1 MQPKVIKIEVL
12 APGTK
17 VFLNSDREIKTEI
30 RDVKIE
36 VFKDADDDDKI
47 LHIEEYGLAH
57 AMNKVYPVSQ
67 FTVIPDDTPA
77 APSVSDNTTDAAKT
91 KNKIS

>member
-30 RDVKIE
+30 RDVHID
-36 VFKDADDDDKI
+36 VFKDDAGEV

-57 AMNKVYPVSQ
+57 SMNKVYPVSE
-67 FTVIPDDTPA
+67 FTVIPEETT
-77 APSVSDNTTDAAKT
+77 APVSDNTTDAAKT
-91 KNKIS
+91 KNKNP

>member
-1 MQPKVIKIEVL
+1 MQPKIIKIEVI

-30 RDVKIE
+30 RDVHID
-36 VFKDADDDDKI
+36 VFKDDAGEV

-67 FTVIPDDTPA
+67 FTVMPEETPGLTT
-77 APSVSDNTTDAAKT
+77 APDNTTDAAKT
-91 KNKIS
+91 KNKNS